1 MTRKLIVS
9 LLLLFGSAA
18 AALPVSTAAPLPDE
32 NGTAPAV
39 ESPWFP
45 GRQYAFVWRN
55 WTPRPGPETG
65 RSARNPGRKCPR
77 AGRIDGPSSATGDR
91 TRMELPAGIYHRI
104 AAELA
109 PAAIRPTAH
118 AARHHARGTGMAA
131 DRRRLPVRKTGL
143 QETLLPAAALR
154 KAFRTGRTT
163 SRPDRRASPGYP
175 AGNRRCRDALVR
187 IHRRIFPKS

>member
-18 AALPVSTAAPLPDE
+18 AALPASTAAPLPDE
-32 NGTAPAV
+32 NGTAPP
-39 ESPWFP
+39 S
-45 GRQYAFVWRN
+45 N
-55 WTPRPGPETG
+55 RPGSRDANTRSYGATG
-65 RSARNPGRKCPR
+65 RSSRPGNWPKCSKPRSKMSVRWPNRWAFLRNGRSNPNGTPR
-77 AGRIDGPSSATGDR
+77 
-91 TRMELPAGIYHRI
+91 GIYHRI

-163 SRPDRRASPGYP
+163 SRPGIAAQVRDIRP
-175 AGNRRCRDALVR
+175 ATGRCRDAPVR